1 MPSVLDG
8 RAFFMR
14 GVETRK
20 TIAQEA
26 DDMELKE
33 VYAALEATENGAAMV
48 ETIKSELAGV
58 RKEAAD
64 ARIAKN
70 RAEEELT
77 GLKKQHGELESKH
90 RELET
95 QLGAAREEGAGAQT
109 EMQKLQGQIAD
120 LAKKYE
126 AAETARKTAEEKRV
140 QADIMAQTV
149 DALTKANAVDPQEF
163 AKLVVPNIEVTEDGA
178 YCYTKADGTQG
189 SIADC
194 AAEWLDGKAWAVKDV
209 QKRGSGDGR
218 SQDNG
223 AGGTVAEQFAAAL
236 GG

>member
-163 AKLVVPNIEVTEDGA
+163 AKLVVPNIKVTEDGA

-194 AAEWLDGKAWAVKDV
+194 AAEWLDGKAWAIKDM
-209 QKRGSGDGR
+209 QRRGSGDGR
-218 SQDNG
+218 TQDNG
-223 AGGTVAEQFAAAL
+223 AGGMIAEQFAAAL

>member
-1 MPSVLDG
+1 
-8 RAFFMR
+8 
-14 GVETRK
+14 
-20 TIAQEA
+20 
-26 DDMELKE
+26 MELKE
-33 VYAALEATENGAAMV
+33 VYAALEAAENGAAMV

-70 RAEEELT
+70 KAEEALT
-77 GLKKQHGELESKH
+77 ALKTEHGALAEKH
-90 RELET
+90 KELET
-95 QLGAAREEGAGAQT
+95 QLGAARQEGAGAQT

-149 DALTKANAVDPQEF
+149 DALTKSNAVDPQEF
-163 AKLVVPNIEVTEDGA
+163 AKLIAPSIKVAEDGT
-178 YCYTKADGTQG
+178 YSYIKADGTQG
-189 SIADC
+189 SIADG
-194 AAEWLDGKAWAVKDV
+194 ATEWLAGKAWAVKDT
-209 QKRGSGDGR
+209 QKPGSGDGR

-223 AGGTVAEQFAAAL
+223 AGGTMAEQFAAAL

>member
-1 MPSVLDG
+1 
-8 RAFFMR
+8 
-14 GVETRK
+14 
-20 TIAQEA
+20 
-26 DDMELKE
+26 MELKE
-33 VYAALEATENGAAMV
+33 VYAALEAAENGAAMV

-70 RAEEELT
+70 KAEEELT
-77 GLKKQHGELESKH
+77 GLKKQHGELETRHK
-90 RELET
+90 ELET
-95 QLGAAREEGAGAQT
+95 QLGAAREQGAGAQT

-163 AKLVVPNIEVTEDGA
+163 AKLIAPSIKVAEDGT
-178 YCYTKADGTQG
+178 YSYTKADGTQG
-189 SIADC
+189 SIADG
-194 AAEWLDGKAWAVKDV
+194 ATEWLAGKAWAVKDT
-209 QKRGSGDGR
+209 QLRGSGDGR

-223 AGGTVAEQFAAAL
+223 AGGTMAEQFAAAL

>member
-1 MPSVLDG
+1 
-8 RAFFMR
+8 
-14 GVETRK
+14 
-20 TIAQEA
+20 
-26 DDMELKE
+26 MELKE
-33 VYAALEATENGAAMV
+33 VYAALEAAENGAAMV

-70 RAEEELT
+70 KAEEELT
-77 GLKKQHGELESKH
+77 GLKKQHGELETRYK
-90 RELET
+90 ELET

-149 DALTKANAVDPQEF
+149 DALTKANAVDPHEF
-163 AKLVVPNIEVTEDGA
+163 AKLIVPGIKVADDGS
-178 YCYTKADGTQG
+178 YRYTKADGTDG
-189 SIADC
+189 TIADG
-194 AAEWLDGKAWAVKDV
+194 AAEWLSDKAWAVKDV
-209 QKRGSGDGR
+209 QRRGSGDGR

-223 AGGTVAEQFAAAL
+223 AGGTIAEQFAAAL
-236 GG
+236 GS

>member
-33 VYAALEATENGAAMV
+33 VYAALEAAENGAAMV

-70 RAEEELT
+70 KAEEELA
-77 GLKKQHGELESKH
+77 GLKKQHGELAEKH
-90 RELET
+90 KELET

-126 AAETARKTAEEKRV
+126 VAETARKTAEEKRV

>member
-90 RELET
+90 KELET

-149 DALTKANAVDPQEF
+149 DALTKANAVAPQEF
-163 AKLVVPNIEVTEDGA
+163 AKLVVPNIKVTEDGA

-189 SIADC
+189 SIVDC
-194 AAEWLDGKAWAVKDV
+194 AAEWLDGKAWAIKDV

>member
-1 MPSVLDG
+1 
-8 RAFFMR
+8 
-14 GVETRK
+14 
-20 TIAQEA
+20 
-26 DDMELKE
+26 MELKE
-33 VYAALEATENGAAMV
+33 VYAALEAAENGAAMV

-70 RAEEELT
+70 KAEEALT
-77 GLKKQHGELESKH
+77 ALKTEHGALAEKH
-90 RELET
+90 KELET
-95 QLGAAREEGAGAQT
+95 QLGAARQEGAGAQT

-149 DALTKANAVDPQEF
+149 DALTKSNAVDPQEF
-163 AKLVVPNIEVTEDGA
+163 AKLIAPSIKVAEDGT
-178 YCYTKADGTQG
+178 YSYTKADGTQG
-189 SIADC
+189 SIADG
-194 AAEWLDGKAWAVKDV
+194 ATEWLAGKAWAVKDT
-209 QKRGSGDGR
+209 QLRGSGDGR

-223 AGGTVAEQFAAAL
+223 TGGTMAEQFAAAL

>member
-70 RAEEELT
+70 KAEEELT
-77 GLKKQHGELESKH
+77 GLKKQHGELETKH
-90 RELET
+90 KELET

-163 AKLVVPNIEVTEDGA
+163 AKLVVPNIKVTEDGA

-194 AAEWLDGKAWAVKDV
+194 AAEWLDGKAWAIKDM
-209 QKRGSGDGR
+209 QRRGSGDGR
-218 SQDNG
+218 TQENG
-223 AGGTVAEQFAAAL
+223 AGGTLEEQIAASL

>member
-33 VYAALEATENGAAMV
+33 VYAALEAAENGAAMV

-70 RAEEELT
+70 KAEEELT

-90 RELET
+90 KELET

>member
-33 VYAALEATENGAAMV
+33 VYATLEAAENGAAMV

-77 GLKKQHGELESKH
+77 GLKKQHGELAEKH
-90 RELET
+90 KELET
-95 QLGAAREEGAGAQT
+95 QLGAARQEGAGAQT

-163 AKLVVPNIEVTEDGA
+163 AKLVVPNIKVTEDGA
-178 YCYTKADGTQG
+178 YCYTKADGTHG

-194 AAEWLDGKAWAVKDV
+194 AAEWLEGKAWAVKDM

>member
-1 MPSVLDG
+1 
-8 RAFFMR
+8 
-14 GVETRK
+14 
-20 TIAQEA
+20 
-26 DDMELKE
+26 MELKD
-33 VYAALEATENGAAMV
+33 VYAALEAAENGAAMV

-70 RAEEELT
+70 KAEEALT
-77 GLKKQHGELESKH
+77 ALKTEHGALAEKH
-90 RELET
+90 KELET
-95 QLGAAREEGAGAQT
+95 QLGAARQEGAGAQT

-163 AKLVVPNIEVTEDGA
+163 AKLIAPSIKVAEDGT
-178 YCYTKADGTQG
+178 YSYIKADGTQG
-189 SIADC
+189 SIADG
-194 AAEWLDGKAWAVKDV
+194 ATEWLTGKAWAVKDT
-209 QKRGSGDGR
+209 QLRGSGDGR

-223 AGGTVAEQFAAAL
+223 AGGTMAEQFAAAL

>member
-14 GVETRK
+14 GIETRK
-20 TIAQEA
+20 AICTGGNN
-26 DDMELKE
+26 MELKD
-33 VYAALEATENGAAMV
+33 VYAALEAAENGAAMV

-70 RAEEELT
+70 KAEEALT
-77 GLKKQHGELESKH
+77 VLKTEHGALAEKH
-90 RELET
+90 KELET
-95 QLGAAREEGAGAQT
+95 QLGDAQKRGAGAQT
-109 EMQKLQGQIAD
+109 EMQALQKQVAE

-126 AAETARKTAEEKRV
+126 AAETARKAAEEKRV

-149 DALTKANAVDPQEF
+149 DALTKSNAVDPQEF
-163 AKLVVPNIEVTEDGA
+163 AKLIAPSIKVAEDGT
-178 YCYTKADGTQG
+178 YSYTKADGTQG
-189 SIADC
+189 SIADG
-194 AAEWLDGKAWAVKDV
+194 AAEWLAGKAWAVKDM

-223 AGGTVAEQFAAAL
+223 TGATMAEQFAAAL

>member
-1 MPSVLDG
+1 
-8 RAFFMR
+8 
-14 GVETRK
+14 
-20 TIAQEA
+20 
-26 DDMELKE
+26 MELKE
-33 VYAALEATENGAAMV
+33 VYAALEAAENGAAMV

-64 ARIAKN
+64 ARIGRNK
-70 RAEEELT
+70 AEEALT
-77 GLKKQHGELESKH
+77 ALKTEHGALAEKH
-90 RELET
+90 KELET
-95 QLGAAREEGAGAQT
+95 QLGDAQKKGAGAQT

-126 AAETARKTAEEKRV
+126 DAEAARKTAEEKRV

-163 AKLVVPNIEVTEDGA
+163 AKLIAPSIKVAEDGT
-178 YCYTKADGTQG
+178 YSYTKADGTQG
-189 SIADC
+189 SIADG
-194 AAEWLDGKAWAVKDV
+194 ATEWLAGKAWAVKDT
-209 QKRGSGDGR
+209 QLRGSGDGR

-223 AGGTVAEQFAAAL
+223 AGGMIAEQFAAAL

>member
-33 VYAALEATENGAAMV
+33 VYAALEAAENGAAMV

-70 RAEEELT
+70 KAEEELA
-77 GLKKQHGELESKH
+77 GLKKQHGELAEKH
-90 RELET
+90 KELET

-140 QADIMAQTV
+140 QAAIMAQTV

>member
-149 DALTKANAVDPQEF
+149 DALTKANAVAPQEF
-163 AKLVVPNIEVTEDGA
+163 AKLVVPNIKVTEDGA

-194 AAEWLDGKAWAVKDV
+194 AAEWLDGKAWAIKDV

>member
-8 RAFFMR
+8 RAFLMR
-14 GVETRK
+14 GMETRK
-20 TIAQEA
+20 AICTGGKN
-26 DDMELKE
+26 MELKE
-33 VYAALEATENGAAMV
+33 VYAALEAAENGAAMV
-48 ETIKSELAGV
+48 EAIKSELAGV

-70 RAEEELT
+70 KAEEALT
-77 GLKKQHGELESKH
+77 ALKTEHGALAKKH
-90 RELET
+90 KELET
-95 QLGAAREEGAGAQT
+95 QLGAARQEGAGAQT

-126 AAETARKTAEEKRV
+126 VAETARKTAEEKRV
-140 QADIMAQTV
+140 QADIMAQMV

-163 AKLVVPNIEVTEDGA
+163 AKLVVPNIKVTEDGA

-194 AAEWLDGKAWAVKDV
+194 AAEWLDGKAWAIKDM
-209 QKRGSGDGR
+209 QRRGSGDGR
-218 SQDNG
+218 SQDHG
-223 AGGTVAEQFAAAL
+223 AGGTIAEQFAAAL

>member
-70 RAEEELT
+70 KAEEALT
-77 GLKKQHGELESKH
+77 ALKTEHGALAEKH
-90 RELET
+90 KELET

-149 DALTKANAVDPQEF
+149 DALTKANAVAPQEF
-163 AKLVVPNIEVTEDGA
+163 AKLVVPNIKVTEDGA

-194 AAEWLDGKAWAVKDV
+194 AAEWLDGKAWAIKDV

>member
-1 MPSVLDG
+1 
-8 RAFFMR
+8 
-14 GVETRK
+14 
-20 TIAQEA
+20 
-26 DDMELKE
+26 MELKE
-33 VYAALEATENGAAMV
+33 VYAALEAAENGAAMV

-70 RAEEELT
+70 KAEEELT
-77 GLKKQHGELESKH
+77 GLKKQHGELETKH
-90 RELET
+90 KELET

-149 DALTKANAVDPQEF
+149 DALTKANAVDP
-163 AKLVVPNIEVTEDGA
+163 NIKVTEDGA

-194 AAEWLDGKAWAVKDV
+194 AAEWLDGKAWAIKDM
-209 QKRGSGDGR
+209 QRRGSGDGR
-218 SQDNG
+218 TQENG
-223 AGGTVAEQFAAAL
+223 AGGTLEEQIAASL

>member
-33 VYAALEATENGAAMV
+33 VYAALEAAENGAAMV

-90 RELET
+90 KELET

-120 LAKKYE
+120 LAKKYD

-163 AKLVVPNIEVTEDGA
+163 AKLVVPNIKVTEDGA

-194 AAEWLDGKAWAVKDV
+194 AAEWLDGKAWAIKDM
-209 QKRGSGDGR
+209 QRRGSGDGR
-218 SQDNG
+218 TQENG
-223 AGGTVAEQFAAAL
+223 AGGTLEEQIAASL